1 MRKSLITGSLTGVI
15 FAVGFT
21 LSPPAFSQGTGSH
34 DTPAAHLSQVPE
46 PGNAP
51 TSTVTKQHVDGG
63 DCCAPNTVFT
73 ERPGVF
79 AQPGPQPVPA
89 QR

>member
-1 MRKSLITGSLTGVI
+1 MRKCLFTWSLTGMI
-15 FAVGFT
+15 LAIGFA
-21 LSPPAFSQGTGSH
+21 LSTPAFSQGTASH
-34 DTPAAHLSQVPE
+34 DTPAAHAPQAPE
-46 PGNAP
+46 QGNAS

-63 DCCAPNTVFT
+63 DCCAPNTAFT

-79 AQPGPQPVPA
+79 AQPGEKQVPA